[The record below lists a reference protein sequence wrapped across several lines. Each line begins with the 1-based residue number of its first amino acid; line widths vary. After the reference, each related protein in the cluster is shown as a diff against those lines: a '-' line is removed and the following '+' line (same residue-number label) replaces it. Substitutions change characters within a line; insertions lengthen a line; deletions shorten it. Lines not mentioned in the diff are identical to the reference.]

1 MKLHLPTR
9 LRAAVLACFAVVTS
23 FSTTLATGAMVGGA
37 FAVTVAAVAVSQAQ
51 GAAFDSITYGGD
63 FYISDYQY
71 SFILED
77 VGSNGGVVSA
87 YWGSAGTG
95 DYGANV
101 LTVTDNGDG
110 TYSVALDDG
119 RLNNTALDAT
129 TTFTSNRGTT
139 FDGLA
144 LKTGVLYTVT
154 ANGIV
159 SGNGGAK
166 ATILGVAA
174 GTSNESGTYNS
185 NMNGNQNPPSNKV
198 NDAYAVSGSNALVWT
213 GDMAAWKNTLG
224 VVTAPSSDKVL
235 YFDAT
240 ESVAKTAN
248 VGGDINVDAIK
259 VYDNYTINAAAAAN
273 IAAANGVTVVGDK
286 TMTLSADA
294 GNTSTNTVSADFSGG
309 LAVSSGTW
317 ALSGAVNARSLA
329 VNGGALTLSGAVN
342 LSGMNFAA
350 ADGDTVG
357 VSAGAAL
364 TFADSAAINL
374 GNLAADTAYKI
385 FDLASGASLN
395 GWDALTAE
403 NFIVNGA
410 ALNSTVYEVTLT
422 DGIFKYSM
430 LVSDLTWN
438 GGASGVWDF
447 TTACWTTGDS
457 GSVFG
462 NDVNVIF
469 NNTASVEVQGAINA
483 GKMTVTSGNTLTLSA
498 SEGNSISVTD
508 LDIQGSLQNSAA
520 IAVSGNVTMADT
532 ASWTLSSGAAQVL
545 TEAQFANVK
554 NMEVQNGA
562 SVTLSSITTGQ
573 NETVDATQLSGAGNV
588 ILKLRGDNGVNFNL
602 SNFAGNIRVEKADG
616 HDSARLQV
624 NGSTFHADSTITLQ
638 TNGDLVFNGSGT
650 VLSNDVVA
658 EGTTKFFV
666 NSGKSATINSALS
679 GAGTITKTAT
689 GTLTLNGTVT
699 VSEFISEEGTTN
711 ISGGSVTAFKTTGGT
726 TNVLTGSF
734 GDIRTSGGT
743 TNVQGGTVANWLDV
757 RGGTVNL
764 SGGTSAHLG
773 VGQGGTL
780 NVTGAHT
787 TGQLRMSEQGVGN
800 VNIRNG
806 ADLVITGSENGVNT
820 SRSILISH
828 WGHSSTLLQ
837 EGGIMTAENA
847 VVFTSW
853 TGTGTY
859 NVTGGTATV
868 KGISFLAQSS
878 AVRGNFLLGTADD
891 GTGRVNIGSEGISKV
906 SGSGVSVQLG
916 NGTLG
921 ATADWTMG
929 FDSNATGTD
938 VQLIGAAGGTVFDT
952 MGHTI
957 TINNTLSGGGKL
969 VKEGEGTLDLIGT
982 VTSTGSVI
990 AKGGMLN
997 IKSAG
1002 PNSFST
1008 MEVAEGGA
1016 LTIETDAVANVENLK
1031 LAAPLTNKG
1040 TLTIS
1045 GSLTVDLSGF
1055 TPETGSGAISYVD
1068 SAGNTSDNG
1077 YRTGNFTYKLIDN
1090 TGTLNDDAITSV
1102 VGSDGTYAD
1111 GILTTTT
1118 PDYSNYWVNTTVD
1131 AETLPEGSKYYINGG
1146 TLNVGTDGDRI
1157 LRTAVGTD
1165 GTMKLTSNAALRN
1178 NQSTLFEGKLTV
1190 ESGATLTIGQVGAN
1204 NQSEFNID
1212 VTSLSSLNLNGGT
1225 LELAYA
1231 APTISVLNVTA
1242 ASTYSVDDIKSGSS
1256 ATQIEK
1262 LNLSESLTV
1271 QTNWKSNINVDLL
1284 TGSGDLTVRQTNGG
1298 ETTVS
1303 PFSIAAIDNY
1313 TGKITVGAASEHS
1326 KVALS
1331 LNISNGQTF
1340 SAEKLEV
1347 AGTNASAVLLGSGT
1361 YNVGS
1366 TLALGDRVSLGSAWA
1381 GTVSAAGVTAD
1392 GTLDASGLCSTASSA
1407 LVINGLTVNASAALT
1422 LGGSGNTELAGNV
1435 VLKESILAG
1444 SSNISFAA
1452 GASLDLTG
1460 LTAATDGEWKVLTLF
1475 TGADVDLNTLTSA
1488 MLTSATQA
1496 LGSDWTFGSDGTVK
1510 YKEVAAP
1517 SDPVRYYYET
1527 PTNTFW
1533 VSSRWSLTDDDTSNL
1548 ISLPSDR
1555 SNVVAVF
1562 SNSGTDSSPI
1572 LLKLNAQQQVYSLEV
1587 VNGYYEFLTESGYS
1601 GTITCT
1607 GNLVLG
1613 ANGHLKQNLFMN
1625 AANLSMAANSSLEV
1639 GKTLTLA
1646 ENGNISVEGAGAT
1659 IKLGNGQNLTASALN
1674 LSQNA
1679 TLALSGT
1686 GASGSSNTVT
1696 VGTLNLG
1703 ESSGLS
1709 LSAGTSDVTLTASAL
1724 ELGTGAAISIGAGQA
1739 LDLTAVET
1747 MDDEDTGKF
1756 SSLLNATSGAG
1767 TLKVSM
1773 PGEFRMKTDTAVNV
1787 NLEADQLK
1795 INSYGTGGKTLT
1807 IGASGSVNLTGRL
1820 ILQSTA
1826 KALVDGGSVTVSK
1839 IELGHSQAD
1848 NPGHLEMTSGSITT
1862 EGFVHYNTNNTFTM
1876 SGGTLD
1882 ITTTTGIGNG
1892 IVTTISGGTL
1902 KASGADGWGVTGATI
1917 GGAAVSADSAG
1928 KVTLTNATIS
1938 GNITGNN
1945 KLVLAGT
1952 ATTTAAATVSGAAV
1966 GGITLTTDNANALTL
1981 SGATLTA
1988 AVNNDAGK
1996 LVLTGTTNVVTAGF
2010 TAGESVSWSAS
2021 GNGYKTTD
2029 HVYQVA
2035 TTLSNLDATGATWQ
2049 MDGASTGF
2057 TYADGALTVAG
2068 TQDTTTYWVNSGT
2081 IAYADTDAT
2090 FATAA
2095 TIKLNGNSA
2104 DGVDTLQLNTS
2115 PAAGLSIVAT
2125 TGSSTVVNL
2134 NGSGVELN
2142 ASQLGEGVS
2151 SATVTLT
2158 GSGKY
2163 TQAASDNALNLKL
2176 GGVTDAA
2183 NWTGT
2188 VSISGNINNINLN
2201 SYGNANSSVELSGV
2215 SGYWQGSPVFNTNV
2229 ILTNPSN
2236 GTPAVKVTNANAGA
2250 EITFAGSV
2258 SGTGDIYRN
2267 TGAGGTQTYIFAGDV
2282 SDWFGTFK
2290 NNWTTIATI
2299 VKFTGSSEVNAN
2311 FDRGIGNGNKLYNLQ
2326 LIVDDSNMDTPTT
2339 VVMNG
2344 SITATSLTVTEGTT
2358 AKINGTLALDGALTT
2373 NGTTQLPGDAA
2384 TGTTLGQVAGT
2395 GVLEVLTGDLTL
2407 TTKSDFGTL
2416 KMAADSA
2423 LKLDLTTLGVTDLKN
2438 WADAPMLTLD
2448 TLDTLTTGGALSLDV
2463 LAGDTLLMSLSDGD
2477 TALLADITD
2486 CKADLSSLLLNNA
2499 DSVVLMKDGFEYKYE
2514 LTKTESGSAQV
2525 LITASR
2531 TAKGWVATDTD
2542 SSTLDDTTWTDAD
2555 TADSSKWAG
2564 ADSVGKF
2571 YGYGEGTV
2579 TIEADGVTTTDS
2591 VVVSATSG
2599 TTDYTFEGG
2608 ALDAASLAVNA
2619 GTLTINNDGVSTT
2632 GDAILANS
2640 GKLTVNADKELTV
2653 GGDMGVLDSSTLD
2666 NRGSVTVDGTLSVAA
2681 NATVTNAGT
2690 LNVGTLD
2697 ASGATIDSTG
2707 TLISG
2712 GGAIGT
2718 LTGEGVLENNGEL
2731 TIESDTTLGSLVNS
2745 STLTVKGDLT
2755 VNSDITSGGTLV
2767 VDGDATL
2774 QNADATSLTV
2784 SGSATAGQLTVTD
2797 TTIGGNLTADSLAV
2811 GTSAAVDGDAALG
2824 TLTNDGELTV
2834 GGKLTVSGDVTTGG
2848 TASVGSAELAS
2859 ASFDKL
2865 TSTGEVMAANLTV
2878 TDTTIGG
2885 GLTADS
2891 LAVGTS
2897 AAVTGDAALGAL
2909 TNDGELTVGGKL
2921 TVSGDVTTGGTA
2933 SVGSAELASASFD
2946 KLTATGEVTATELTV
2961 TDATLGSLNASGLTV
2976 NGGLATVGAD
2986 TTLASL
2992 NNTGSLEVAGDLN
3005 VTSSVTAGGTVKAD
3019 NVTIAGAGSFTALT
3033 TGKLTADS
3041 LAVGNATITT
3051 LDTDKLTVNDGT
3063 VSVTN
3068 DVSLS
3073 QLNGSGALTTSGD
3086 LALTD
3091 SVSSSVDVTA
3101 GEISLSAGSNKL
3113 GSVTTDAISMTEGT
3127 TLSETE
3133 ALMTVDGIESL
3144 SGDSIAVNVSQSAF
3158 DALSVKEGGQ
3168 YNAADYLLIDGVSSV
3183 DMFSYTNEAHL
3194 QEILYTGMNAELTVT
3209 DGVLSLSISEITDE
3223 NGEVVGM
3230 VWDTADGN
3238 VVANNGYRID
3248 TGAGFYKALDY
3259 VQQVIV
3265 TDDVTF
3271 DLSADAVGDSVAG
3284 NASEPVVGLM
3294 VRNLRGGG
3302 NLTIK
3307 GNSAAQD
3314 VATLLHT
3321 DGKPTSAAEA
3331 VALTADAV
3339 TVNLGLSRGAVGY
3352 LEGDLG
3358 SVSPTLSSLRL
3369 RNRAAANVNSNTDV
3383 LGDTDLSDFTRL
3395 RVTEGNM
3402 LTTGMLSGTDEAEI
3416 SGVIRVNKGGVY
3428 TGSYDEA
3435 SVIASSGSKLRLRTG
3450 GRRSLGLTA
3459 ETGADV
3465 TLDSAGQDSSMD
3477 FLRVGEAPVA
3487 RLIDRGTASLNLL
3500 NTAVTADGVQHST
3513 ITVNADEGNYINKAA
3528 VTLSLG
3534 AAETARS
3541 LNTPGAPVVLDGVVD
3556 VTNSSIVVN
3565 MLGNSVQNG
3574 VLEVNTVADKDLTL
3588 ARFVTA
3594 GAVTGNTVTLTGTPE
3609 MMALINKYYTNVRLD
3624 KKGTIKV
3631 DRVTDYYASRLEVS
3645 ANAQVGVDMADA
3657 VLVKLNPQADRAAY
3671 GDLAG
3676 VLDSLDAA
3684 VSSGNHA
3691 SANELGAAVS
3701 GASVAALGAAV
3712 AGDVERQLMGI
3723 RNRTTSMGVDQTQVN
3738 EHMPYFNAWIN
3749 AEGDFRRLNEDGTA
3763 AGYELSSW
3771 GGTVGFDVD
3780 LTPRLTMGLAATAM
3794 YGNFTAKSADLAE
3807 GDLDTYYVTGFAR
3820 YAANRWSHTFVATAG
3835 MADTSLSRT
3844 VSHASGCYSTEG
3856 DTEAISFG
3864 FLYELGYV
3872 LAMNESASACLQPVF
3887 NVMLSHS
3894 TLDGYTEADSDA
3906 ALKTGGVDMTTVTFG
3921 LGARAQAIVGTNLY
3935 NRSSMLEA
3943 RALLKVRAGDREAE
3957 VENEL
3962 GLVPGAAGS
3971 VMAAEMGTIGAE
3983 VGVGLTVPLG
3993 ADGGSVFADASLE
4006 VGSGYTNINGTVG
4019 YRINF

>member
-23 FSTTLATGAMVGGA
+23 FSTTFATGAIVGGT
-37 FAVTVAAVAVSQAQ
+37 FAVAVAGSSVSAEEP
-51 GAAFDSITYGGD
+51 A
-63 FYISDYQY
+63 Y
-71 SFILED
+71 SGT
-77 VGSNGGVVSA
+77 VYTWKGSNGGSELA
-87 YWGSAGTG
+87 FSILEYDNGGTTATISGQSGNWGDVTNAIASTASGTRNTLRLAGDTPTAITYTFNPIAVAGFIVESGATG
-95 DYGANV
+95 YSIKPGSTGGGRNV
-101 LTVTDNGDG
+101 LIGNTDSTVAYSTINEDFTIDNSARSDAAISLLG
-110 TYSVALDDG
+110 TQNISIASGKTWTLKSGPNG
-119 RLNNTALDAT
+119 RIE
-129 TTFTSNRGTT
+129 
-139 FDGLA
+139 
-144 LKTGVLYTVT
+144 V
-154 ANGIV
+154 
-159 SGNGGAK
+159 
-166 ATILGVAA
+166 
-174 GTSNESGTYNS
+174 
-185 NMNGNQNPPSNKV
+185 NGNITQ
-198 NDAYAVSGSNALVWT
+198 SGGT
-213 GDMAAWKNTLG
+213 MYF
-224 VVTAPSSDKVL
+224 APSSDSNAGSVTGSGSYTVASGVL
-235 YFDAT
+235 NLGGRSITGGSFCAAGGT
-240 ESVAKTAN
+240 IQNGIFGAGGSLA
-248 VGGDINVDAIK
+248 VGSTPG
-259 VYDNYTINAAAAAN
+259 T
-273 IAAANGVTVVGDK
+273 VGDV
-286 TMTLSADA
+286 TFNGGTLD
-294 GNTSTNTVSADFSGG
+294 
-309 LAVSSGTW
+309 
-317 ALSGAVNARSLA
+317 LSGAALGSTALLKTTGTVTFGDTAKIEVGDVSALSVGTEYTVFDGTVTGWDTLTIDNFVQGGYAIARSSVEMTASGFKFTSLGRSYTDMSTSGTQNWNYTDA
-329 VNGGALTLSGAVN
+329 VWNTAQDSSDSPIPFVSGDSAVLSSNAALTLQNAGIYARSVTVSGEGTVVSLSGGHLRVLEGVEVQSGATLELN
-342 LSGMNFAA
+342 SNY
-350 ADGDTVG
+350 D
-357 VSAGAAL
+357 
-364 TFADSAAINL
+364 
-374 GNLAADTAYKI
+374 
-385 FDLASGASLN
+385 SGAS
-395 GWDALTAE
+395 
-403 NFIVNGA
+403 
-410 ALNSTVYEVTLT
+410 
-422 DGIFKYSM
+422 
-430 LVSDLTWN
+430 
-438 GGASGVWDF
+438 GGYIG
-447 TTACWTTGDS
+447 
-457 GSVFG
+457 
-462 NDVNVIF
+462 
-469 NNTASVEVQGAINA
+469 
-483 GKMTVTSGNTLTLSA
+483 
-498 SEGNSISVTD
+498 
-508 LDIQGSLQNSAA
+508 
-520 IAVSGNVTMADT
+520 
-532 ASWTLSSGAAQVL
+532 
-545 TEAQFANVK
+545 
-554 NMEVQNGA
+554 
-562 SVTLSSITTGQ
+562 
-573 NETVDATQLSGAGNV
+573 
-588 ILKLRGDNGVNFNL
+588 
-602 SNFAGNIRVEKADG
+602 
-616 HDSARLQV
+616 
-624 NGSTFHADSTITLQ
+624 
-638 TNGDLVFNGSGT
+638 
-650 VLSNDVVA
+650 
-658 EGTTKFFV
+658 
-666 NSGKSATINSALS
+666 
-679 GAGTITKTAT
+679 
-689 GTLTLNGTVT
+689 GTVT
-699 VSEFISEEGTTN
+699 VKNGGTLKLNANDVTGWGGSDRLSVLTVEEGGTLLLSFGNNHETAQGALNLDGSLLDDEAEQGVGSWYMHNGNSSIVTGNNKNALIASNLKLGRDNAPITVGSDSTLTVSGALQKNGGNGIIVKNGAGTLKFTDGALNGGIGYKLSGGNLLFTNGGAMGSIELAANNTNLRFSGEGKTYTTGPISTTSGNFYARNIQVDSGVTVTVSGDSEGRSLVNSWGMGSLTVDGVLNFEGKIFLSTGGNNSTTN
-711 ISGGSVTAFKTTGGT
+711 NLITGSGVINGTSMETRNAGIYNFSVNTINLSDFCSISQPV
-726 TNVLTGSF
+726 NVL
-734 GDIRTSGGT
+734 
-743 TNVQGGTVANWLDV
+743 
-757 RGGTVNL
+757 GGTVNL
-764 SGGTSAHLG
+764 NGNSGFFNRTTIGGGTINLVEAFRS
-773 VGQGGTL
+773 
-780 NVTGAHT
+780 N
-787 TGQLRMSEQGVGN
+787 S
-800 VNIRNG
+800 NG
-806 ADLVITGSENGVNT
+806 AIYVN
-820 SRSILISH
+820 
-828 WGHSSTLLQ
+828 
-837 EGGIMTAENA
+837 
-847 VVFTSW
+847 
-853 TGTGTY
+853 
-859 NVTGGTATV
+859 
-868 KGISFLAQSS
+868 
-878 AVRGNFLLGTADD
+878 
-891 GTGRVNIGSEGISKV
+891 
-906 SGSGVSVQLG
+906 SG
-916 NGTLG
+916 
-921 ATADWTMG
+921 A
-929 FDSNATGTD
+929 
-938 VQLIGAAGGTVFDT
+938 
-952 MGHTI
+952 
-957 TINNTLSGGGKL
+957 
-969 VKEGEGTLDLIGT
+969 
-982 VTSTGSVI
+982 
-990 AKGGMLN
+990 LN
-997 IKSAG
+997 IKSTATSPSDNAEQNFDNTIQVLHVAKG
-1002 PNSFST
+1002 AAVTVDTGAIATIASST
-1008 MEVAEGGA
+1008 
-1016 LTIETDAVANVENLK
+1016 I
-1031 LAAPLTNKG
+1031 AAPIVNKGNLTLSG
-1040 TLTIS
+1040 TLTVS
-1045 GSLTVDLSGF
+1045 DLSGF
-1055 TPETGSGAISYVD
+1055 TPTVSGSLTYVD
-1068 SAGNTSDNG
+1068 ADGNAAENG
-1077 YRTGNFTYKLIDN
+1077 YLSGERNYTLIEN

-1102 VGSDGTYAD
+1102 SGVTGTYAD
-1111 GILTTTT
+1111 GILTVAGVDEST
-1118 PDYSNYWVNTTVD
+1118 YYVNTTVD

-1157 LRTAVGTD
+1157 LRTTAGTA

-1178 NQSTLFEGKLTV
+1178 NQGTVFGGILSV
-1190 ESGATLTIGQVGAN
+1190 ESGAKLTIGQLGVN

-1225 LELAYA
+1225 LEFAYA
-1231 APTISVLNVTA
+1231 APTIPVLNVTA

-1284 TGSGDLTVRQTNGG
+1284 TGSGDLTVRQINGN
-1298 ETTVS
+1298 ESTVS

-1331 LNISNGQTF
+1331 LNISNGQNF

-1381 GTVSAAGVTAD
+1381 GTVAAAGVTAD

-1407 LVINGLTVNASAALT
+1407 LVINGLTVNDGAALT

-1444 SSNISFAA
+1444 SSNISFAT

-1510 YKEVAAP
+1510 YKVAAAP
-1517 SDPVRYYYET
+1517 SDPVCYYYET
-1527 PTNTFW
+1527 PTNTYW

-1548 ISLPSDR
+1548 ISLPTDR

-1562 SNSGTDSSPI
+1562 SNSGTESSPI

-1587 VNGYYEFLTESGYS
+1587 VNGYYEFLTEGDSG

-1646 ENGNISVEGAGAT
+1646 ENGNISVDGAGAA

-1703 ESSGLS
+1703 GGSGLS

-1724 ELGTGAAISIGAGQA
+1724 ELGTGATISIGAGQV

-1756 SSLLNATSGAG
+1756 SNLLNATSGAG

-1807 IGASGSVNLTGRL
+1807 IGANGSVDLSGRL

-1826 KALVDGGSVTVSK
+1826 KAVVSGGSVTASK
-1839 IELGHSQAD
+1839 IELGHSQAG

-1862 EGFVHYNTNNTFTM
+1862 EGFVHYNANNTFTM

-1882 ITTTTGIGNG
+1882 ITTTTGISNG

-1917 GGAAVSADSAG
+1917 SGATVSADSAG

-1966 GGITLTTDNANALTL
+1966 GGITLTTGDANALTL

-2021 GNGYKTTD
+2021 GNGYKTTNQI
-2029 HVYQVA
+2029 YQVA

-2049 MDGASTGF
+2049 MDGTGTGF

-2081 IAYADTDAT
+2081 VAYADTDTT
-2090 FATAA
+2090 FASAT

-2104 DGVDTLQLNTS
+2104 DGVDTLKLNTS
-2115 PAAGLSIVAT
+2115 LSAGLSIVAT
-2125 TGSSTVVNL
+2125 ADSSTVINL
-2134 NGSGVELN
+2134 NGSGVELD
-2142 ASQLGEGVS
+2142 AAQLGEGVS
-2151 SATVTLT
+2151 ASTVTLT

-2163 TQAASDNALNLKL
+2163 TQAASGNALNLKV
-2176 GGVTDAA
+2176 GGVTDST

-2188 VSISGNINNINLN
+2188 VSVSGRINGLDADALGNTN
-2201 SYGNANSSVELSGV
+2201 SWVELKGV
-2215 SGYWQGSPVFNTNV
+2215 SGYPIKSDIINTN
-2229 ILTNPSN
+2229 ILLTNN
-2236 GTPAVKVTNANAGA
+2236 GSSPALNILNGWENSTV
-2250 EITFAGSV
+2250 TFAGQV
-2258 SGTGDIYRN
+2258 SGSGDIMRGSYQGGAQTYAFTGDISGW
-2267 TGAGGTQTYIFAGDV
+2267 TGSFKSGTSSATTVMFAGG
-2282 SDWFGTFK
+2282 
-2290 NNWTTIATI
+2290 
-2299 VKFTGSSEVNAN
+2299 SEVNA
-2311 FDRGIGNGNKLYNLQ
+2311 GINQSSNTSHIIHVVLDDAAMTTPGTLQ
-2326 LIVDDSNMDTPTT
+2326 
-2339 VVMNG
+2339 MNG
-2344 SITATSLTVTEGTT
+2344 DIAATSLTVTEGTT
-2358 AKINGTLALDGALTT
+2358 AKLNGSLALTGALTT

-2407 TTKSDFGTL
+2407 TAKSDFGTL
-2416 KMAADSA
+2416 KMAADST

-2463 LAGDTLLMSLSDGD
+2463 LAGDTLLKTLSDGD

-2514 LTKTESGSAQV
+2514 LTKTGSGSAQV

-2531 TAKGWVATDTD
+2531 TAEGWVATDTD

-2555 TADSSKWAG
+2555 TAGSSKWAG

-2571 YGYGEGTV
+2571 YGYGDGTV
-2579 TIEADGVTTTDS
+2579 TIESDGVTTTDS

-2653 GGDMGVLDSSTLD
+2653 GGDMGVLDSATLD
-2666 NRGSVTVDGTLSVAA
+2666 NSGSVTVDGTLSVAA

-2718 LTGEGVLENNGEL
+2718 LTGEGALENSGEL
-2731 TIESDTTLGSLVNS
+2731 TIESDTTLGSLANS

-2755 VNSDITSGGTLV
+2755 VNSDITSGSTLV
-2767 VDGDATL
+2767 VEGDATL

-2811 GTSAAVDGDAALG
+2811 GTSAAVTGDAALG
-2824 TLTNDGELTV
+2824 ALTNDGELTV

-2865 TSTGEVMAANLTV
+2865 TSTGEVTAANLTV

-2885 GLTADS
+2885 NLTADS

-2897 AAVTGDAALGAL
+2897 AAVAGDVALGAL

-3168 YNAADYLLIDGVSSV
+3168 YNAADYLLIDGVTSV

-3248 TGAGFYKALDY
+3248 TGADFYKALDY
-3259 VQQVIV
+3259 VQQVLV
-3265 TDDVTF
+3265 SDTRTF
-3271 DLSADAVGDSVAG
+3271 DLSAPEVGDSVAG

-3307 GNSAAQD
+3307 GNSSAQD
-3314 VATLLHT
+3314 VATLLNT

-3331 VALTADAV
+3331 VALTASAV
-3339 TVNLGLSRGAVGY
+3339 TVNLGMPKGAAGF
-3352 LEGDLG
+3352 LEGDLAG
-3358 SVSPTLSSLRL
+3358 TAPTLASLAL
-3369 RNRAAANVNSNTDV
+3369 RNRAVVKVNHDAEV
-3383 LGDTDLSDFTRL
+3383 LGDTDLADYTRL
-3395 RVTEGNM
+3395 DVQEGNT

-3416 SGVIRVNKGGVY
+3416 SGSIVVRKGGVF

-3435 SVIASSGSKLRLRTG
+3435 FITAESGSKLYLRTG
-3450 GRRSLGLTA
+3450 GRRSLSLVSNG
-3459 ETGADV
+3459 GNV
-3465 TLDSAGQDSSMD
+3465 TLDSVGQDGSMD
-3477 FLRVGEAPVA
+3477 TLRVGENPMG
-3487 RLIDRGTASLNLL
+3487 RTAAAGASTLNLL
-3500 NTAVTADGVQHST
+3500 NTKVTDEGITHST
-3513 ITVNADEGNYINKAA
+3513 ITLTNDEGNYINKAA
-3528 VTLSLG
+3528 VTMSLG
-3534 AAETARS
+3534 AAETARALS
-3541 LNTPGAPVVLDGVVD
+3541 TPGAPVVFDGVVD
-3556 VTNSSIVVN
+3556 VTNSSITVN
-3565 MLGNSVQNG
+3565 MMGNTVKNG
-3574 VLEVNTVADKDLTL
+3574 VLEVNTASDKDLTL

-3594 GAVTGNTVTLTGTPE
+3594 GNMAGNTVTLTGTPE
-3609 MMALINKYYTNVRLD
+3609 MMTLINKYYTNVRLD
-3624 KKGTIKV
+3624 KNGAIKV
-3631 DRVTDYYASRLEVS
+3631 DRVTDYYNKALAPVS
-3645 ANAQVGVDMADA
+3645 ENGSIGLAMVDSA
-3657 VLVKLNPQADRAAY
+3657 LVKLNPQANRTDYADTAA
-3671 GDLAG
+3671 
-3676 VLDSLDAA
+3676 VMDSLDAMVA
-3684 VSSGNHA
+3684 SGNNHA
-3691 SANELGAAVS
+3691 ADELGAAVS

-3712 AGDVERQLMGI
+3712 AGDLERQLKAI
-3723 RNRTTSMGVDQTQVN
+3723 RNRTTTMGVDQTTVN
-3738 EHMPYFNAWIN
+3738 ENMPYFNAWIN
-3749 AEGDFRRLNEDGTA
+3749 AEGDFRRLNQDGTA
-3763 AGYELSSW
+3763 AGYSLSSW

-3780 LTPRLTMGLAATAM
+3780 MTPRFTMGLAATAM
-3794 YGNFTAKSADLAE
+3794 YGNFSSNAADTAE
-3807 GDLDTYYVTGFAR
+3807 GDVDSYYLSAFAR
-3820 YAANRWSHTFVATAG
+3820 YASHRWVHTFVMTGG
-3835 MADTSLSRT
+3835 MADTSLNRT
-3844 VSHASGCYSTEG
+3844 VTHANGSYQTEG
-3856 DTEAISFG
+3856 NAEAINFG
-3864 FLYELGYV
+3864 MLYEVGYV
-3872 LAMNESASACLQPVF
+3872 MALNETGTACIQPVV
-3887 NVMLSHS
+3887 NIAYTHS
-3894 TLDGYTEADSDA
+3894 SLDGYTEKGSDA
-3906 ALKTGGVDMTTVTFG
+3906 GLTMGDVDMNAVIVG
-3921 LGARAQAIVGTNLY
+3921 AGARVQAVVGENLY
-3935 NRSSMLEA
+3935 NRSSIVEA
-3943 RALLKVRAGDREAE
+3943 RALIKVRGGDYDAKADNRMTA
-3957 VENEL
+3957 
-3962 GLVPGAAGS
+3962 VPGAYGS
-3971 VMAAEMGTIGAE
+3971 VVAAEMGVIGAE
-3983 VGVGLTVPLG
+3983 LGVGITVPVGSEGG
-3993 ADGGSVFADASLE
+3993 AVFADASVELS
-4006 VGSGYTNINGTVG
+4006 SGASSINGTVG

>member
-23 FSTTLATGAMVGGA
+23 FSTTLATGAMAGGA

-87 YWGSAGTG
+87 YWGSTGTG

-110 TYSVALDDG
+110 TYSVSLADG
-119 RLNNTALDAT
+119 KLNNTNIDAT
-129 TTFTSNRGTT
+129 STFTSNRGTT

-159 SGNGGAK
+159 GGDGGAK

-174 GTSNESGTYNS
+174 GTSNESGSYNS
-185 NMNGNQNPPSNKV
+185 NMNGNQNPPNNKV
-198 NDAYAVSGSNALVWT
+198 NDAYAVSGSNALIWT
-213 GDMAAWKNTLG
+213 GDMAAWKNALG

-248 VGGDINVDAIK
+248 VGGDISVDAIK

-294 GNTSTNTVSADFSGG
+294 GNTSTNTVSADFTGA
-309 LAVSSGTW
+309 LAVSSGNW
-317 ALSGAVNARSLA
+317 AMSGAMKARSLA
-329 VNGGALTLSGAVN
+329 VNGGALTLSGVVN
-342 LSGMNFAA
+342 LSDMNFAA
-350 ADGDTVG
+350 TDGDTIG

-364 TFADSAAINL
+364 TFADSSTINL
-374 GNLAADTAYKI
+374 GNLEANTAYKI
-385 FDLASGASLN
+385 FDLAGGAALN
-395 GWDALTAE
+395 GWNALTAE

-447 TTACWTTGDS
+447 STSCWSAGGI
-457 GSVFG
+457 GSSFG

-469 NNTASVEVQGAINA
+469 NNTASVELQGVINA
-483 GKMTVTSGNTLTLSA
+483 GKMTITSGNTLTLSA

-508 LDIQGSLQNSAA
+508 LDIQGSLQNSVA
-520 IAVSGNVTMADT
+520 IAVSGNVTMADA
-532 ASWTLSSGAAQVL
+532 ASWTLTNGAAQVL
-545 TEAQFANVK
+545 TEAQFAAVK

-573 NETVDATQLSGAGNV
+573 NGTVDATQLSGAGNV

-602 SNFAGNIRVEKADG
+602 ANFAGDIRVEKADG
-616 HDSARLQV
+616 HDSARLQLNNSV
-624 NGSTFHADSTITLQ
+624 FHADSTIILQ
-638 TNGDLVFNGSGT
+638 TNGDLVFNGTGT
-650 VLSNDVVA
+650 EINNDIVA

-666 NSGKSATINSALS
+666 NSGKTGVINSTLS
-679 GAGTITKTAT
+679 GPGTITKEAG
-689 GTLTLNGTVT
+689 GTLTLNGDIT
-699 VSEFISEEGTTN
+699 VSKFTSNGGTTN
-711 ISGGSVTAFKTTGGT
+711 VNAKNVTRLEVSNGT

-828 WGHSSTLLQ
+828 WGHASTLLQ
-837 EGGIMTAENA
+837 EGGTMTAEDA

-859 NVTGGTATV
+859 KVTGGTATV
-868 KGISFLAQSS
+868 KGISFFAQSNQI
-878 AVRGNFLLGTADD
+878 RGSFLLGGADT
-891 GTGRVNIGSEGISKV
+891 GYGRVNIGSEGISKV
-906 SGSGVSVQLG
+906 SGDAVDVKLG

-929 FDSNATGTD
+929 FDSGATSAN
-938 VQLIGAAGGTVFDT
+938 VQLIGTVGGTVFDT
-952 MGHTI
+952 MGHTV
-957 TINNTLSGGGKL
+957 TVNTTLGGDGKL

-1002 PNSFST
+1002 PNSFAA
-1008 MEVAEGGA
+1008 MEIGAGGA
-1016 LTIETDAVANVENLK
+1016 LTIETDAVATVENLK
-1031 LAAPLTNKG
+1031 LSAPLTNKG

-1045 GSLTVDLSGF
+1045 GTLTVDLTGF
-1055 TPETGSGAISYVD
+1055 TPEAGSGAISYVD

-1131 AETLPEGSKYYINGG
+1131 AEPLPEGSKYYINGG

-1157 LRTAVGTD
+1157 LRTTAGTA

-1231 APTISVLNVTA
+1231 APTIPVLNVTA
-1242 ASTYSVDDIKSGSS
+1242 ASTYSVDDIKAGSS

-1284 TGSGDLTVRQTNGG
+1284 TGSGDLTVRQTNGS

-1381 GTVSAAGVTAD
+1381 GTVAAAGVTAD

-1407 LVINGLTVNASAALT
+1407 LVINGLTVNAGAALT

-1444 SSNISFAA
+1444 SSNISFAT

-1510 YKEVAAP
+1510 YKVVAAP
-1517 SDPVRYYYET
+1517 SEPVRYYYET
-1527 PTNTFW
+1527 PTDTYW

-1548 ISLPSDR
+1548 ISLPTDR

-1562 SNSGTDSSPI
+1562 SNSGTESSSI

-1587 VNGYYEFLTESGYS
+1587 VNGYYEFLTESGSS

-1607 GNLVLG
+1607 GDLVLG

-1646 ENGNISVEGAGAT
+1646 ENGNISVEGAGAA

-1703 ESSGLS
+1703 GGSGLS

-1724 ELGTGAAISIGAGQA
+1724 ELGTGATISIGAGQV

-1795 INSYGTGGKTLT
+1795 INSHGTGGKTLT
-1807 IGASGSVNLTGRL
+1807 IGANGSVDLSGRL

-1826 KALVDGGSVTVSK
+1826 KAVVSGGSVTASK
-1839 IELGHSQAD
+1839 IELGHSEAG

-1882 ITTTTGIGNG
+1882 ITTTTGISNG
-1892 IVTTISGGTL
+1892 IGATISGGTL

-1917 GGAAVSADSAG
+1917 GGATVSADSAG
-1928 KVTLTNATIS
+1928 KVTLTNATIT

-1952 ATTTAAATVSGAAV
+1952 ATTTAAATVSGATV
-1966 GGITLTTDNANALTL
+1966 GGITLTSDDASALTL

-1988 AVNNDAGK
+1988 AVNNNAGK

-2021 GNGYKTTD
+2021 GNGYKTTNQI
-2029 HVYQVA
+2029 YQVA

-2081 IAYADTDAT
+2081 VAYADTDTT
-2090 FATAA
+2090 FASAT

-2104 DGVDTLQLNTS
+2104 DGVDTLKLNTS

-2151 SATVTLT
+2151 ASTVTLT

-2163 TQAASDNALNLKL
+2163 TQAASGNALNLKV
-2176 GGVTDAA
+2176 GGVTDST

-2188 VSISGNINNINLN
+2188 VSVSGRINGLDADAL
-2201 SYGNANSSVELSGV
+2201 GNANSWVELKGV
-2215 SGYWQGSPVFNTNV
+2215 SGYPIQSDTINTN
-2229 ILTNPSN
+2229 ILLTNSGSSPALNILN
-2236 GTPAVKVTNANAGA
+2236 GWGDSTV
-2250 EITFAGSV
+2250 TFAGQV
-2258 SGTGDIYRN
+2258 SGSGDIMRGSYQGGAQTYAFTGDISGW
-2267 TGAGGTQTYIFAGDV
+2267 TGSFKSGTSSATTVMFAGGSV
-2282 SDWFGTFK
+2282 
-2290 NNWTTIATI
+2290 
-2299 VKFTGSSEVNAN
+2299 VNAGVN
-2311 FDRGIGNGNKLYNLQ
+2311 QSGNTEHIIHVVLDDAAMTTPGTLQ
-2326 LIVDDSNMDTPTT
+2326 
-2339 VVMNG
+2339 MNG
-2344 SITATSLTVTEGTT
+2344 DIAATSLTVTEGTT
-2358 AKINGTLALDGALTT
+2358 AKLNGSLALTGALTT

-2407 TTKSDFGTL
+2407 TAKSDFGTL
-2416 KMAADSA
+2416 KMAADST

-2463 LAGDTLLMSLSDGD
+2463 LAGDTLLKTLSAGD

-2486 CKADLSSLLLNNA
+2486 CKADLSSLFINNET
-2499 DSVVLMKDGFEYKYE
+2499 VVTLINDGFEYKYE
-2514 LTKTESGSAQV
+2514 LVKTGSGSAQV

-2531 TAKGWVATDTD
+2531 TAEGWVATDTD
-2542 SSTLDDTTWTDAD
+2542 SSTMDDTTWTDAD
-2555 TADSSKWAG
+2555 SANSSKWAG

-2571 YGYGEGTV
+2571 FGYGEGTV
-2579 TIEADGVTTTDS
+2579 TIESDGVTTTES
-2591 VVVSATSG
+2591 VVVSAVTG

-2608 ALDAASLAVNA
+2608 ALDAASLTVNA

-2632 GDAILANS
+2632 GDAILSNS
-2640 GKLTVNADKELTV
+2640 GKLTVNADKVLTV
-2653 GGDMGVLDSSTLD
+2653 GGDMGVLDSATLD
-2666 NRGSVTVDGTLSVAA
+2666 NSGSVTVDGTLSVAA

-2690 LNVGTLD
+2690 LDVGTLD

-2718 LTGEGVLENNGEL
+2718 LTGEGVLENSGEL
-2731 TIESDTTLGSLVNS
+2731 TIESDTTLGSLANS

-2755 VNSDITSGGTLV
+2755 VNSDITSGSTLV
-2767 VDGDATL
+2767 VEGDATL

-2811 GTSAAVDGDAALG
+2811 GTSAAVAGDAALG

-2865 TSTGEVMAANLTV
+2865 S
-2878 TDTTIGG
+2878 
-2885 GLTADS
+2885 S
-2891 LAVGTS
+2891 
-2897 AAVTGDAALGAL
+2897 
-2909 TNDGELTVGGKL
+2909 
-2921 TVSGDVTTGGTA
+2921 
-2933 SVGSAELASASFD
+2933 
-2946 KLTATGEVTATELTV
+2946 TGEVTATELTV

-3101 GEISLSAGSNKL
+3101 GEIRLSAGSNKL

-3168 YNAADYLLIDGVSSV
+3168 YSAADYLLIDGVSSA

-3259 VQQVIV
+3259 VQQVLV
-3265 TDDVTF
+3265 SDTRTF
-3271 DLSADAVGDSVAG
+3271 DLSAPEVGDSVAG

-3314 VATLLHT
+3314 VATLLNT

-3331 VALTADAV
+3331 VALTASAV
-3339 TVNLGLSRGAVGY
+3339 TVNLGMPKGAAGF
-3352 LEGDLG
+3352 LEGDLAG
-3358 SVSPTLSSLRL
+3358 TAPTLASLAL
-3369 RNRAAANVNSNTDV
+3369 RNRAVVKVNHDAEV
-3383 LGDTDLSDFTRL
+3383 LGDTDLADYTRL
-3395 RVTEGNM
+3395 DVQEGNT

-3416 SGVIRVNKGGVY
+3416 SGSIVVRKGGVF

-3435 SVIASSGSKLRLRTG
+3435 FITAESGSKLYLRTG
-3450 GRRSLGLTA
+3450 GRRSLSLVSNG
-3459 ETGADV
+3459 GNV
-3465 TLDSAGQDSSMD
+3465 TLDSVGQDGSMD
-3477 FLRVGEAPVA
+3477 TLRVGENPMG
-3487 RLIDRGTASLNLL
+3487 RTAAAGASTLNLL
-3500 NTAVTADGVQHST
+3500 NTKVTDEGITHST
-3513 ITVNADEGNYINKAA
+3513 ITLTNDEGNYINKAA
-3528 VTLSLG
+3528 VTMSLG
-3534 AAETARS
+3534 AAETARALS
-3541 LNTPGAPVVLDGVVD
+3541 TPGAPVVFDGVVD
-3556 VTNSSIVVN
+3556 VTNSSITVN
-3565 MLGNSVQNG
+3565 MMGNSVKNG
-3574 VLEVNTVADKDLTL
+3574 VLEVNTASDKDLTL

-3594 GAVTGNTVTLTGTPE
+3594 GNMAGNTVTLTGTPE
-3609 MMALINKYYTNVRLD
+3609 MMTLINKYYTNVRLD
-3624 KKGTIKV
+3624 KNGAIKV
-3631 DRVTDYYASRLEVS
+3631 DRVTDYYNKALAPVS
-3645 ANAQVGVDMADA
+3645 ENGSIGLAMVDSA
-3657 VLVKLNPQADRAAY
+3657 LVKLNPQANRTDYADTAA
-3671 GDLAG
+3671 
-3676 VLDSLDAA
+3676 VMDSLDAMVA
-3684 VSSGNHA
+3684 SGNNHA
-3691 SANELGAAVS
+3691 ADELGAAVS

-3712 AGDVERQLMGI
+3712 AGDLERQLKAI
-3723 RNRTTSMGVDQTQVN
+3723 RNRTTTMGVDQTTVN
-3738 EHMPYFNAWIN
+3738 ENMPYFNAWIN
-3749 AEGDFRRLNEDGTA
+3749 AEGDFRRLNQDGTA
-3763 AGYELSSW
+3763 AGYSLSSW

-3780 LTPRLTMGLAATAM
+3780 MTPRFTMGLAATAM
-3794 YGNFTAKSADLAE
+3794 YGNFSSNAADTAE
-3807 GDLDTYYVTGFAR
+3807 GDVDSYYLSAFAR
-3820 YAANRWSHTFVATAG
+3820 YASHRWVHTFVMTGG
-3835 MADTSLSRT
+3835 MADTSLNRT
-3844 VSHASGCYSTEG
+3844 VTHANGSYQTEG
-3856 DTEAISFG
+3856 NAEAINFG
-3864 FLYELGYV
+3864 MLYEVGYV
-3872 LAMNESASACLQPVF
+3872 MALNETGTACIQPVV
-3887 NVMLSHS
+3887 NIAYTHS
-3894 TLDGYTEADSDA
+3894 SLDGYTEKGSDA
-3906 ALKTGGVDMTTVTFG
+3906 GLTMGDVDMNAVIVG
-3921 LGARAQAIVGTNLY
+3921 AGARVQAVVGENLY
-3935 NRSSMLEA
+3935 NRSSIVEA
-3943 RALLKVRAGDREAE
+3943 RALIKVRGGDYDAKADNRMTA
-3957 VENEL
+3957 
-3962 GLVPGAAGS
+3962 VPGAYGS
-3971 VMAAEMGTIGAE
+3971 VVAAEMGVIGAE
-3983 VGVGLTVPLG
+3983 LGVGITVPVGSEGG
-3993 ADGGSVFADASLE
+3993 AVFADASVELS
-4006 VGSGYTNINGTVG
+4006 SGATSINGTVG

>member
-23 FSTTLATGAMVGGA
+23 FTTTLATGAMAGGA

-51 GAAFDSITYGGD
+51 GAAFDSITHGGN

-95 DYGANV
+95 DYGANA

-119 RLNNTALDAT
+119 RLNNTAIDAT

-159 SGNGGAK
+159 GGDGGAK

-174 GTSNESGTYNS
+174 GTSNESGSYNS

-213 GDMAAWKNTLG
+213 GDMAAWKNALG

-248 VGGDINVDAIK
+248 VGGDISVAAIK

-273 IAAANGVTVVGDK
+273 IAAADGVTVVGDK

-294 GNTSTNTVSADFSGG
+294 GNTSTNTVSADFTGA
-309 LAVSSGTW
+309 LAVSSGNW
-317 ALSGAVNARSLA
+317 AMSGAVKARSLA
-329 VNGGALTLSGAVN
+329 VNGGALTLSGVVN
-342 LSGMNFAA
+342 LSDMNFAA
-350 ADGDTVG
+350 TDGDTVG

-364 TFADSAAINL
+364 TFADSSTINL
-374 GNLAADTAYKI
+374 GNLEANTAYKI
-385 FDLASGASLN
+385 FDLAGGAALN
-395 GWDALTAE
+395 GWNALTAE

-447 TTACWTTGDS
+447 STSCWSAGGI
-457 GSVFG
+457 GSSFG

-469 NNTASVEVQGAINA
+469 NNTASVELQGVINA
-483 GKMTVTSGNTLTLSA
+483 GKMTITSGNTLTLSA

-508 LDIQGSLQNSAA
+508 LDIQGSLQNSVA
-520 IAVSGNVTMADT
+520 IAVSGNVTMADA
-532 ASWTLSSGAAQVL
+532 ASWTLTDGAAQVL
-545 TEAQFANVK
+545 TEAQFAAVK

-562 SVTLSSITTGQ
+562 SVTLSSITTGE
-573 NETVDATQLSGAGNV
+573 NGTVDATQLSGAGNV

-602 SNFAGNIRVEKADG
+602 ANFAGDIRVEKADG
-616 HDSARLQV
+616 HASARLQMNNSV
-624 NGSTFHADSTITLQ
+624 FHADSTIILQ
-638 TNGDLVFNGSGT
+638 TNGDLVFNGTGT
-650 VLSNDVVA
+650 EINNDIVA

-666 NSGKSATINSALS
+666 NSGKTGVINSTLS
-679 GAGTITKTAT
+679 GPGTITKEAG
-689 GTLTLNGTVT
+689 GTLTLNGDIT
-699 VSEFISEEGTTN
+699 VSKFTSNGGTTN
-711 ISGGSVTAFKTTGGT
+711 VNAKNVTRLEVSNGT

-828 WGHSSTLLQ
+828 WGHASTLLQ
-837 EGGIMTAENA
+837 EGGTMTAEDA

-859 NVTGGTATV
+859 KVTGGTATV
-868 KGISFLAQSS
+868 KGISFFAQSNQI
-878 AVRGNFLLGTADD
+878 RGSFLLGGADT
-891 GTGRVNIGSEGISKV
+891 GYGRVNIGSEGISKV
-906 SGSGVSVQLG
+906 SGDAVDVKLG

-929 FDSNATGTD
+929 FDSGATSAN
-938 VQLIGAAGGTVFDT
+938 VQLIGTVGGTVFDT

-957 TINNTLSGGGKL
+957 TVNTTLSGDGKL
-969 VKEGEGTLDLIGT
+969 VKEGEGTLDLVGT
-982 VTSTGSVI
+982 VTNTGSVI
-990 AKGGMLN
+990 ANGGMLN

-1002 PNSFST
+1002 PNSFAA
-1008 MEVAEGGA
+1008 MEIGAGAA
-1016 LTIETDAVANVENLK
+1016 LTIETDAVATVENLK
-1031 LAAPLTNKG
+1031 LSAPLTNKG

-1045 GSLTVDLSGF
+1045 GTLTVDLTGF
-1055 TPETGSGAISYVD
+1055 TPEEGSGAITYVD

-1102 VGSDGTYAD
+1102 IGSTGTYAD

-1118 PDYSNYWVNTTVD
+1118 PDYTNYWVNTTVD

-1157 LRTAVGTD
+1157 LRTTAGTA

-1225 LELAYA
+1225 LKLAYA
-1231 APTISVLNVTA
+1231 APTIPVLNVTA

-1284 TGSGDLTVRQTNGG
+1284 TGSGDLTVRQTNGS

-1381 GTVSAAGVTAD
+1381 GTVAAAGVTAD

-1407 LVINGLTVNASAALT
+1407 LVINGLTVNTGAALT

-1510 YKEVAAP
+1510 YKVVAAP

-1527 PTNTFW
+1527 PTDTYW

-1548 ISLPSDR
+1548 ISLPTDR

-1562 SNSGTDSSPI
+1562 SNSGTESSSV

-1587 VNGYYEFLTESGYS
+1587 VNGYYEFLTEGDSG

-1607 GNLVLG
+1607 GDLVLG
-1613 ANGHLKQNLFMN
+1613 ENGHLKQNLFMN

-1646 ENGNISVEGAGAT
+1646 ENGNISVEGAGAA

-1703 ESSGLS
+1703 GGSGLS

-1724 ELGTGAAISIGAGQA
+1724 ELGAGATISIGAGQV

-1747 MDDEDTGKF
+1747 MVDEDTGKF

-1807 IGASGSVNLTGRL
+1807 IGANGSVNLTGRL

-1826 KALVDGGSVTVSK
+1826 KVVVSGGSVTASK
-1839 IELGHSQAD
+1839 IELGHSQAG

-1862 EGFVHYNTNNTFTM
+1862 EGFVHYNANNTFTM

-1882 ITTTTGIGNG
+1882 ITTTAGISNGIGA
-1892 IVTTISGGTL
+1892 TISGGTL

-1917 GGAAVSADSAG
+1917 GGATVSADSAG
-1928 KVTLTNATIS
+1928 KVTLTNATIT

-1952 ATTTAAATVSGAAV
+1952 ATTTAAATVSGAVV
-1966 GGITLTTDNANALTL
+1966 GGITLTTDDASALTL

-1988 AVNNDAGK
+1988 AVNNNAGK
-1996 LVLTGTTNVVTAGF
+1996 LVLTGTTNVVTADF

-2021 GNGYKTTD
+2021 GNGYKTTNQI
-2029 HVYQVA
+2029 YQVA

-2081 IAYADTDAT
+2081 VAYADTDTT
-2090 FATAA
+2090 FASAT

-2104 DGVDTLQLNTS
+2104 DGVDTLKLNTS

-2125 TGSSTVVNL
+2125 ADSSTVINL

-2163 TQAASDNALNLKL
+2163 TQAASGNALNLKV
-2176 GGVTDAA
+2176 GGVTDST

-2188 VSISGNINNINLN
+2188 VSVSGRINGLDADAL
-2201 SYGNANSSVELSGV
+2201 GNANSWVELKGV
-2215 SGYWQGSPVFNTNV
+2215 SGYPIKSDIINTN
-2229 ILTNPSN
+2229 ILLTNN
-2236 GTPAVKVTNANAGA
+2236 GSSPALNILNGWGDSTV
-2250 EITFAGSV
+2250 TFAGQV
-2258 SGTGDIYRN
+2258 SGSGDIMRGSYQGGAQTYAFTGDISGW
-2267 TGAGGTQTYIFAGDV
+2267 TGSFKSGTESATTVMFAGGSV
-2282 SDWFGTFK
+2282 
-2290 NNWTTIATI
+2290 
-2299 VKFTGSSEVNAN
+2299 VNAGVN
-2311 FDRGIGNGNKLYNLQ
+2311 QSGNTSHIIHVVLDDAAMTTPGTLQ
-2326 LIVDDSNMDTPTT
+2326 
-2339 VVMNG
+2339 MNG
-2344 SITATSLTVTEGTT
+2344 DIAATSLTVTEDTT
-2358 AKINGTLALDGALTT
+2358 AKLNGSLALTGALTT

-2407 TTKSDFGTL
+2407 TAKSDFGTL
-2416 KMAADSA
+2416 KMAADST

-2463 LAGDTLLMSLSDGD
+2463 LAGDTLLKTLSAGD

-2486 CKADLSSLLLNNA
+2486 CKADLSSLFINNET
-2499 DSVVLMKDGFEYKYE
+2499 VVTLTNDGFEYKYE
-2514 LTKTESGSAQV
+2514 LVKTGSGSAQV

-2531 TAKGWVATDTD
+2531 TAEGWVATDTD

-2555 TADSSKWAG
+2555 TAGSSKWAG

-2579 TIEADGVTTTDS
+2579 TIESDGVTTTES

-2608 ALDAASLAVNA
+2608 ALDAASLTVNA

-2632 GDAILANS
+2632 GDAILSNS

-2653 GGDMGVLDSSTLD
+2653 GGDMGVLDSATLD
-2666 NRGSVTVDGTLSVAA
+2666 NSGSVTVDGTLSVAA

-2718 LTGEGVLENNGEL
+2718 LTGEGALENSGEL
-2731 TIESDTTLGSLVNS
+2731 TIESDTTLGSLANS

-2767 VDGDATL
+2767 VEGDATL

-2797 TTIGGNLTADSLAV
+2797 TTIGGN
-2811 GTSAAVDGDAALG
+2811 
-2824 TLTNDGELTV
+2824 
-2834 GGKLTVSGDVTTGG
+2834 
-2848 TASVGSAELAS
+2848 
-2859 ASFDKL
+2859 
-2865 TSTGEVMAANLTV
+2865 
-2878 TDTTIGG
+2878 
-2885 GLTADS
+2885 LTADS

-2946 KLTATGEVTATELTV
+2946 KLTSTGEVTAANLTVTDTTIGGNLTADSLAVGTSAAVTGDAALGALTNDGELTVGGKLTVSGDVTTGGTASVGSAELASASFDKLTSTGEVTATELTV

-3005 VTSSVTAGGTVKAD
+3005 VTSSVTTGGTVKAD
-3019 NVTIAGAGSFTALT
+3019 NVTVAGAGSFTALT

-3041 LAVGNATITT
+3041 LSVGNATITT

-3101 GEISLSAGSNKL
+3101 GEIRLSAGSNKL

-3168 YNAADYLLIDGVSSV
+3168 YNAADYLLIDGVTSA

-3248 TGAGFYKALDY
+3248 TGADFYKALDY

-3284 NASEPVVGLM
+3284 NATEPVVGLL
-3294 VRNLRGGG
+3294 VRNLSGGG
-3302 NLTIK
+3302 ELTIK

-3314 VATLLHT
+3314 VATLLNT

-3331 VALTADAV
+3331 VALTASAV
-3339 TVNLGLSRGAVGY
+3339 TVNLGMPKGAAGF
-3352 LEGDLG
+3352 LEGDLAG
-3358 SVSPTLSSLRL
+3358 TAPTLASLAL
-3369 RNRAAANVNSNTDV
+3369 RNRAVVKVNHDAEV
-3383 LGDTDLSDFTRL
+3383 LGDTDLADYTRL
-3395 RVTEGNM
+3395 DVQEGNT
-3402 LTTGMLSGTDEAEI
+3402 LTTGMLSGSDEAEI
-3416 SGVIRVNKGGVY
+3416 SGSIVVRKGGVF

-3435 SVIASSGSKLRLRTG
+3435 FITAESGSKLYLRTG
-3450 GRRSLGLTA
+3450 GRRSLSLVSNG
-3459 ETGADV
+3459 GNV
-3465 TLDSAGQDSSMD
+3465 TLDSVGQDGSMD
-3477 FLRVGEAPVA
+3477 TLRVGENPMG
-3487 RLIDRGTASLNLL
+3487 RTAAAGASTLNLL
-3500 NTAVTADGVQHST
+3500 NTKVTDEGITHST
-3513 ITVNADEGNYINKAA
+3513 ITLTNDEGNYINKAA
-3528 VTLSLG
+3528 VTMSLG

-3738 EHMPYFNAWIN
+3738 EHIPYFNAWIN

-3894 TLDGYTEADSDA
+3894 TLDGYTEAGSDA

>member
-23 FSTTLATGAMVGGA
+23 FSTTLATGAMAGGA

-110 TYSVALDDG
+110 TYSVSLADG
-119 RLNNTALDAT
+119 KLSNTNIDAT
-129 TTFTSNRGTT
+129 STFTSNRGTT

-159 SGNGGAK
+159 GGDGGAK

-174 GTSNESGTYNS
+174 GTSNESGSYNS
-185 NMNGNQNPPSNKV
+185 NMNGNQNSPNNKV

-317 ALSGAVNARSLA
+317 ALSGAVKARSLA
-329 VNGGALTLSGAVN
+329 VNGGALTLSGVVN

-532 ASWTLSSGAAQVL
+532 ASWTLTDGAAQVL

-573 NETVDATQLSGAGNV
+573 NGTVDASQLSGAGNV

-602 SNFAGNIRVEKADG
+602 ANFAGDIRVEKADG
-616 HDSARLQV
+616 HASARLQLNNSV
-624 NGSTFHADSTITLQ
+624 FHADSTIILQ
-638 TNGDLVFNGSGT
+638 TNGDLVFNGTGT
-650 VLSNDVVA
+650 EINNDIVA
-658 EGTTKFFV
+658 EGTTKFHV
-666 NSGKSATINSALS
+666 NDGKTGVINSTLS
-679 GAGTITKTAT
+679 GPGTITKEAS
-689 GTLTLNGTVT
+689 GTLTLNGDIT
-699 VSEFISEEGTTN
+699 VSKFTSNGGTTN
-711 ISGGSVTAFKTTGGT
+711 VNAKNVTRLEVNGGT

-828 WGHSSTLLQ
+828 WGHASTLLQ
-837 EGGIMTAENA
+837 EGGTMTAEDA

-859 NVTGGTATV
+859 KVTGGTATV
-868 KGISFLAQSS
+868 KGISFFAQSNQI
-878 AVRGNFLLGTADD
+878 RGSFLLGEA
-891 GTGRVNIGSEGISKV
+891 GTGYGRVNIGSEGISKV
-906 SGSGVSVQLG
+906 SGDAVDVKLG

-929 FDSNATGTD
+929 FDSGATSAN
-938 VQLIGAAGGTVFDT
+938 VQLIGTVGGTVFDT

-957 TINNTLSGGGKL
+957 TVDTTLSGDGKL
-969 VKEGEGTLDLIGT
+969 VKEGEGTLDLVGT

-990 AKGGMLN
+990 ANGGMLN

-1002 PNSFST
+1002 PNSFAAL
-1008 MEVAEGGA
+1008 EVGADGA
-1016 LTIETDAVANVENLK
+1016 LTIETDAVAAVENLK

-1040 TLTIS
+1040 KLTIS
-1045 GSLTVDLSGF
+1045 GTLTVDLSGF

-1102 VGSDGTYAD
+1102 IGSDGTYKD

-1118 PDYSNYWVNTTVD
+1118 PDYTNYWVNTTVD
-1131 AETLPEGSKYYINGG
+1131 AETLPEGRKYYINGG
-1146 TLNVGTDGDRI
+1146 TLNVGTDVVNI
-1157 LRTAVGTD
+1157 VATAAGTT
-1165 GTMKLTSNAALRN
+1165 GTMKIVQTGIDTGN
-1178 NQSTLFEGKLTV
+1178 NNFTTTF
-1190 ESGATLTIGQVGAN
+1190 
-1204 NQSEFNID
+1204 
-1212 VTSLSSLNLNGGT
+1212 GGT
-1225 LELAYA
+1225 LELASDVA
-1231 APTISVLNVTA
+1231 FTLGKAEAGNEGDSKVITASSFSSVVLNNGSTLRYHGNGQTTLNNLTVNEGA
-1242 ASTYSVDDIKSGSS
+1242 ASLYFEDANKNNTVQMAGVTTINGN
-1256 ATQIEK
+1256 
-1262 LNLSESLTV
+1262 LNLGTRYDGAIAFER
-1271 QTNWKSNINVDLL
+1271 L
-1284 TGSGDLTVRQTNGG
+1284 TGSGNLSTSNSEEEFR
-1298 ETTVS
+1298 
-1303 PFSIAAIDNY
+1303 FSAGSLQGY
-1313 TGKITVGAASEHS
+1313 TGALSFTKGTNQVLKANISTGTTAVAFKGISATNAVALTLNVQAATTMSEGLALNNGANAIVAVSAGASLSGAVKVTGTGNSLTSTVGGVNLSQLNVAADA
-1326 KVALS
+1326 ALD
-1331 LNISNGQTF
+1331 LNGSV
-1340 SAEKLEV
+1340 SA
-1347 AGTNASAVLLGSGT
+1347 LLM
-1361 YNVGS
+1361 NQ
-1366 TLALGDRVSLGSAWA
+1366 A
-1381 GTVSAAGVTAD
+1381 GTVDIVGMSLTDGAVLTYGAAANLLSVT
-1392 GTLDASGLCSTASSA
+1392 DAM
-1407 LVINGLTVNASAALT
+1407 
-1422 LGGSGNTELAGNV
+1422 LAGNV
-1435 VLKESILAG
+1435 VIG
-1444 SSNISFAA
+1444 
-1452 GASLDLTG
+1452 TG
-1460 LTAATDGEWKVLTLF
+1460 LTLSE
-1475 TGADVDLNTLTSA
+1475 TGVDLGLSSA
-1488 MLTSATQA
+1488 IDRNKIGIDNYADSELVVQ
-1496 LGSDWTFGSDGTVK
+1496 DGTWHLKSTV
-1510 YKEVAAP
+1510 VAP
-1517 SDPVRYYYET
+1517 SDLVRYYYET

-1533 VSSRWSLTDDDTSNL
+1533 VSSRWSLTDDDTSDL
-1548 ISLPSDR
+1548 ISLPTDR

-1646 ENGNISVEGAGAT
+1646 ENGNISVEGAGAA

-1703 ESSGLS
+1703 GGSGLS

-1724 ELGTGAAISIGAGQA
+1724 ELGTGATISIGAGQV

-1747 MDDEDTGKF
+1747 MVDEDTGKF

-1773 PGEFRMKTDTAVNV
+1773 PGEIRMKTDTAVNV

-1807 IGASGSVNLTGRL
+1807 IGANGSVNLTGRL

-1839 IELGHSQAD
+1839 IELGHSQSG

-1862 EGFVHYNTNNTFTM
+1862 EGFVHYNADNTFTM

-1882 ITTTTGIGNG
+1882 ITTTAGISNGIGA
-1892 IVTTISGGTL
+1892 TISGGTL

-1917 GGAAVSADSAG
+1917 GGATVSADSAG

-1996 LVLTGTTNVVTAGF
+1996 LVLTGTTNVVTSGF

-2081 IAYADTDAT
+2081 VAYADTDAT

-2104 DGVDTLQLNTS
+2104 DGVDTLKLNTS
-2115 PAAGLSIVAT
+2115 LSAGLSIVAT
-2125 TGSSTVVNL
+2125 ADSSTVINL
-2134 NGSGVELN
+2134 NGSGVELA

-2151 SATVTLT
+2151 SSTVTLT
-2158 GSGKY
+2158 GNGKY
-2163 TQAASDNALNLKL
+2163 TQAASGNALSLKV

-2236 GTPAVKVTNANAGA
+2236 GTPAVKVTDANAGA

-2311 FDRGIGNGNKLYNLQ
+2311 FDRGIGNGNQLYNLQ

-2373 NGTTQLPGDAA
+2373 NGVTQLPGDAA

-2407 TTKSDFGTL
+2407 TAKSDFGTL
-2416 KMAADSA
+2416 KMAADST

-2555 TADSSKWAG
+2555 TAGSSKWAG
-2564 ADSVGKF
+2564 EDSVGKF

-2608 ALDAASLAVNA
+2608 ALDAASMAVNA

-2632 GDAILANS
+2632 GDAILSNS

-2666 NRGSVTVDGTLSVAA
+2666 NSGSVTVDGTLSVAA

-2697 ASGATIDSTG
+2697 ASGAKIDSTG

-2731 TIESDTTLGSLVNS
+2731 TIESDTTLGSLANS

-2865 TSTGEVMAANLTV
+2865 TATGEVTAANLTV

-2909 TNDGELTVGGKL
+2909 TND
-2921 TVSGDVTTGGTA
+2921 
-2933 SVGSAELASASFD
+2933 
-2946 KLTATGEVTATELTV
+2946 
-2961 TDATLGSLNASGLTV
+2961 
-2976 NGGLATVGAD
+2976 
-2986 TTLASL
+2986 
-2992 NNTGSLEVAGDLN
+2992 GSLEVAGDLN

-3101 GEISLSAGSNKL
+3101 GEISLSVGSNKL

-3158 DALSVKEGGQ
+3158 DALSVKEDGQ

-3194 QEILYTGMNAELTVT
+3194 QEILHTGMNAELTVT

-3259 VQQVIV
+3259 VQQVLV
-3265 TDDVTF
+3265 SDTRTF
-3271 DLSADAVGDSVAG
+3271 DLSAPEVGDSVAG

-3314 VATLLHT
+3314 VATLFNT

-3339 TVNLGLSRGAVGY
+3339 TVNLAMPKGAAGF
-3352 LEGDLG
+3352 LEGDLAG
-3358 SVSPTLSSLRL
+3358 TAPTLASLAL
-3369 RNRAAANVNSNTDV
+3369 RNRAVVKVNHDAEV
-3383 LGDTDLSDFTRL
+3383 LGDTDLADYTRL
-3395 RVTEGNM
+3395 DVQEGNT

-3416 SGVIRVNKGGVY
+3416 SGSIVVRKGGVF

-3435 SVIASSGSKLRLRTG
+3435 FITAESGSKLYLRTG
-3450 GRRSLGLTA
+3450 GRRSLSLVSNG
-3459 ETGADV
+3459 GNV
-3465 TLDSAGQDSSMD
+3465 TLDSVGQDGSMD
-3477 FLRVGEAPVA
+3477 SLRVGENPMG
-3487 RLIDRGTASLNLL
+3487 RTAAAGASTLNLL
-3500 NTAVTADGVQHST
+3500 NTKVTDDGITHST
-3513 ITVNADEGNYINKAA
+3513 ITLTNDEGNYINKAA
-3528 VTLSLG
+3528 VTMSLG
-3534 AAETARS
+3534 AAETARALS
-3541 LNTPGAPVVLDGVVD
+3541 TPGAPVVFDGVVD
-3556 VTNSSIVVN
+3556 VTNSSITVN
-3565 MLGNSVQNG
+3565 MMGNSVKNG
-3574 VLEVNTVADKDLTL
+3574 VLEVNTASDKDLTL

-3594 GAVTGNTVTLTGTPE
+3594 GNMAGNTVTLTGTPE
-3609 MMALINKYYTNVRLD
+3609 MMTLINKYYTNVRLD
-3624 KKGTIKV
+3624 KNGAIKV
-3631 DRVTDYYASRLEVS
+3631 DRVTDYYNKALAPVS
-3645 ANAQVGVDMADA
+3645 ENGSIGLAMVDSA
-3657 VLVKLNPQADRAAY
+3657 LVKLNPQANRTDYTDMAA
-3671 GDLAG
+3671 
-3676 VLDSLDAA
+3676 VMDSLDAMVA
-3684 VSSGNHA
+3684 SGNNHTA
-3691 SANELGAAVS
+3691 DELGAAVS

-3712 AGDVERQLMGI
+3712 AGDLERQLKAI
-3723 RNRTTSMGVDQTQVN
+3723 RNRTTTMGVDQTTVN
-3738 EHMPYFNAWIN
+3738 ENMPYFNAWIN
-3749 AEGDFRRLNEDGTA
+3749 AEGDFRRLNQDGTA
-3763 AGYELSSW
+3763 AGYSLSSW

-3780 LTPRLTMGLAATAM
+3780 MTPRFTMGLAATAM
-3794 YGNFTAKSADLAE
+3794 YGNFSANAADTAE
-3807 GDLDTYYVTGFAR
+3807 GDVDSYYLSAFAR
-3820 YAANRWSHTFVATAG
+3820 YASHRWVHTFVMTGG
-3835 MADTSLSRT
+3835 MADTSLNRT
-3844 VSHASGCYSTEG
+3844 VTHANGSYQTEG
-3856 DTEAISFG
+3856 NAEAINFG
-3864 FLYELGYV
+3864 MLYEVGYV
-3872 LAMNESASACLQPVF
+3872 MALNETGTACIQPVV
-3887 NVMLSHS
+3887 NIAYTHS
-3894 TLDGYTEADSDA
+3894 SLDGYTEKGSDA
-3906 ALKTGGVDMTTVTFG
+3906 GLTMGDVDMNAVIVG
-3921 LGARAQAIVGTNLY
+3921 AGARVQAVVGENLY
-3935 NRSSMLEA
+3935 NRSSIVEA
-3943 RALLKVRAGDREAE
+3943 RALIKVRGGDYDAKADNRMTA
-3957 VENEL
+3957 
-3962 GLVPGAAGS
+3962 VPGAYGS
-3971 VMAAEMGTIGAE
+3971 VVAAEMGVIGAE
-3983 VGVGLTVPLG
+3983 LGVGITVPVGSEGG
-3993 ADGGSVFADASLE
+3993 AVFADASVELS
-4006 VGSGYTNINGTVG
+4006 SGASSINGTVG

>member
-1 MKLHLPTR
+1 M
-9 LRAAVLACFAVVTS
+9 A
-23 FSTTLATGAMVGGA
+23 GGA

-87 YWGSAGTG
+87 YWGIAGTG
-95 DYGANV
+95 DYGANA

-110 TYSVALDDG
+110 TYSVSLADG
-119 RLNNTALDAT
+119 RLNNTNIDAT
-129 TTFTSNRGTT
+129 STFTSNRGTT

-159 SGNGGAK
+159 GGDGGAK

-174 GTSNESGTYNS
+174 GTSNESGSYNS
-185 NMNGNQNPPSNKV
+185 NMNGNKNSPNNKV
-198 NDAYAVSGSNALVWT
+198 NDAYAVSGSNALIWT
-213 GDMAAWKNTLG
+213 GDMAAWKNALG

-248 VGGDINVDAIK
+248 VGGDISVAAIK

-286 TMTLSADA
+286 TMTLSAAA
-294 GNTSTNTVSADFSGG
+294 GNTSTNTVSADFTGA
-309 LAVSSGTW
+309 LAVSSGNW
-317 ALSGAVNARSLA
+317 AMSGALKARSLA
-329 VNGGALTLSGAVN
+329 VNGGALTLSGVVN
-342 LSGMNFAA
+342 LSDMNFAA
-350 ADGDTVG
+350 TDGDTIG

-364 TFADSAAINL
+364 TFADSSTINL
-374 GNLAADTAYKI
+374 GNLEANTAYKI
-385 FDLASGASLN
+385 FDLAGGAALN
-395 GWDALTAE
+395 GWNALTAE

-447 TTACWTTGDS
+447 STSCWSAGGTGS
-457 GSVFG
+457 SFG

-469 NNTASVEVQGAINA
+469 NNTASVELQGVINA
-483 GKMTVTSGNTLTLSA
+483 GKMTITSGNTLTLSA

-508 LDIQGSLQNSAA
+508 LDIQGSLQNSVA
-520 IAVSGNVTMADT
+520 IAVSGNVTMADA
-532 ASWTLSSGAAQVL
+532 ASWTLTDGAAQVL
-545 TEAQFANVK
+545 TEAQFAGVK

-573 NETVDATQLSGAGNV
+573 NGTVDATQLSGAGNV
-588 ILKLRGDNGVNFNL
+588 ILKLSGDNGVNFNL
-602 SNFAGNIRVEKADG
+602 ANFAGDIRVEKADG
-616 HDSARLQV
+616 HASARLQLNNSV
-624 NGSTFHADSTITLQ
+624 FHADSTIILQ
-638 TNGDLVFNGSGT
+638 TNGDLVFNGTGT
-650 VLSNDVVA
+650 EINNDIVA
-658 EGTTKFFV
+658 EGTTKFHV
-666 NSGKSATINSALS
+666 NGGKTGVINSTLS
-679 GAGTITKTAT
+679 GPGTITKEAG
-689 GTLTLNGTVT
+689 GTLTLNGDIT
-699 VSEFISEEGTTN
+699 VSKFTSNGGTTN
-711 ISGGSVTAFKTTGGT
+711 VNAKNVTRLEVNGGT

-828 WGHSSTLLQ
+828 WGHASTLLQ
-837 EGGIMTAENA
+837 EGGTMTAEDA

-859 NVTGGTATV
+859 KVTGGTATV
-868 KGISFLAQSS
+868 KGISFFAQSNQI
-878 AVRGNFLLGTADD
+878 RGSFLLGEA
-891 GTGRVNIGSEGISKV
+891 GTGYGRVNIGSEGISKV
-906 SGSGVSVQLG
+906 SGDAVDVKLG

-929 FDSNATGTD
+929 FDSGATSAN
-938 VQLIGAAGGTVFDT
+938 VQLIGTVGGTVFDT

-957 TINNTLSGGGKL
+957 TVDTTLSGDGKL
-969 VKEGEGTLDLIGT
+969 VKEGEGTLDLVGT

-990 AKGGMLN
+990 ANGGMLN

-1002 PNSFST
+1002 PNSFAAL
-1008 MEVAEGGA
+1008 EVGADGA
-1016 LTIETDAVANVENLK
+1016 LTIETAAVATVENLK
-1031 LAAPLTNKG
+1031 LSAPLTNKG
-1040 TLTIS
+1040 KLTVS
-1045 GSLTVDLSGF
+1045 GTLTVDLTGF
-1055 TPETGSGAISYVD
+1055 TPEAGSGAISYVN

-1077 YRTGNFTYKLIDN
+1077 YRTGSFTYKLIDN

-1102 VGSDGTYAD
+1102 IGSDGTYKD

-1118 PDYSNYWVNTTVD
+1118 PDYTNYWVNTTVD
-1131 AETLPEGSKYYINGG
+1131 AETLPEGRKYYINGG
-1146 TLNVGTDGDRI
+1146 TLNVGTDVVNI
-1157 LRTAVGTD
+1157 VATAAGTT
-1165 GTMKLTSNAALRN
+1165 GTMKIVQTGIDTGN
-1178 NQSTLFEGKLTV
+1178 NNFTTTF
-1190 ESGATLTIGQVGAN
+1190 
-1204 NQSEFNID
+1204 
-1212 VTSLSSLNLNGGT
+1212 GGT
-1225 LELAYA
+1225 LELASDVA
-1231 APTISVLNVTA
+1231 FTLGKAEAGNEGDSKVITASSFSSVVLNNGSTLRYHGNGQTTLNNLTVNEGA
-1242 ASTYSVDDIKSGSS
+1242 ASLYFEDANKNNTVQMAGV
-1256 ATQIEK
+1256 TTLNGN
-1262 LNLSESLTV
+1262 LNLGTRYDGAIAFER
-1271 QTNWKSNINVDLL
+1271 L
-1284 TGSGDLTVRQTNGG
+1284 TGSGNLSTSNSEEEFR
-1298 ETTVS
+1298 
-1303 PFSIAAIDNY
+1303 FSAGSLQGY
-1313 TGKITVGAASEHS
+1313 TGALSFTKGTNQVLKANISTGTTAVAFKGISATNAVALTLNVQAATTMSEGLALNNGANAIVAVSDGASLSGAVKVTGTGNSLTSTVGGVNLSQLNVAADA
-1326 KVALS
+1326 ALD
-1331 LNISNGQTF
+1331 LNGSV
-1340 SAEKLEV
+1340 SA
-1347 AGTNASAVLLGSGT
+1347 LLM
-1361 YNVGS
+1361 NQ
-1366 TLALGDRVSLGSAWA
+1366 A
-1381 GTVSAAGVTAD
+1381 GTVDIAGMSLTDGAVLTYGAAANLLSVT
-1392 GTLDASGLCSTASSA
+1392 DAM
-1407 LVINGLTVNASAALT
+1407 
-1422 LGGSGNTELAGNV
+1422 LAGNV
-1435 VLKESILAG
+1435 VIG
-1444 SSNISFAA
+1444 
-1452 GASLDLTG
+1452 TG
-1460 LTAATDGEWKVLTLF
+1460 LTLSE
-1475 TGADVDLNTLTSA
+1475 TGVDLGLSSA
-1488 MLTSATQA
+1488 IDRNKIGIDNYADSELVVQ
-1496 LGSDWTFGSDGTVK
+1496 DGTWHLKSTV
-1510 YKEVAAP
+1510 VAP
-1517 SDPVRYYYET
+1517 SEPVRYYYET
-1527 PTNTFW
+1527 PTDTYW
-1533 VSSRWSLTDDDTSNL
+1533 VSSRWSLTDDDTSDL
-1548 ISLPSDR
+1548 ISLPADR

-1562 SNSGTDSSPI
+1562 SNSGTESSPI
-1572 LLKLNAQQQVYSLEV
+1572 LLKLNAQQQVNSLEV

-1646 ENGNISVEGAGAT
+1646 ENGNISVEGAGAA
-1659 IKLGNGQNLTASALN
+1659 IKLANGQNLTASALN

-1703 ESSGLS
+1703 GGSGLS

-1724 ELGTGAAISIGAGQA
+1724 ELGTGATISIGAGQV
-1739 LDLTAVET
+1739 LDLTAVGT
-1747 MDDEDTGKF
+1747 MVDEDTGKF

-1807 IGASGSVNLTGRL
+1807 IGANGSVDLTGRL

-1839 IELGHSQAD
+1839 IELGHSQSG

-1862 EGFVHYNTNNTFTM
+1862 EGFVHYNADNTFTM

-1882 ITTTTGIGNG
+1882 ITTTAGISNGIGA
-1892 IVTTISGGTL
+1892 TISGGTL
-1902 KASGADGWGVTGATI
+1902 KASGADGWGVTGAII
-1917 GGAAVSADSAG
+1917 GGATVSADSAG

-1952 ATTTAAATVSGAAV
+1952 ATTTAAATVSGATV

-1996 LVLTGTTNVVTAGF
+1996 LVLTGTTNVVTSGF

-2021 GNGYKTTD
+2021 GNGYKTTNQI
-2029 HVYQVA
+2029 YQVA

-2081 IAYADTDAT
+2081 VAYADTDAT

-2104 DGVDTLQLNTS
+2104 DGVDTLKLNTS

-2125 TGSSTVVNL
+2125 TGSSTVINL
-2134 NGSGVELN
+2134 NGSGVELA

-2151 SATVTLT
+2151 ASTVTLT

-2163 TQAASDNALNLKL
+2163 TQAASGNALNLKV
-2176 GGVTDAA
+2176 GGVTDST

-2188 VSISGNINNINLN
+2188 VSVSGRINGLDADALGNTN
-2201 SYGNANSSVELSGV
+2201 SWVELKGV
-2215 SGYWQGSPVFNTNV
+2215 SGYPIQSDTINTN
-2229 ILTNPSN
+2229 ILLTNSGSSPALNILN
-2236 GTPAVKVTNANAGA
+2236 GWGDSTV
-2250 EITFAGSV
+2250 TFAGQV
-2258 SGTGDIYRN
+2258 SGSGDIMRGSYQGGAQTYAFTGDISGW
-2267 TGAGGTQTYIFAGDV
+2267 TGSFKSGTSSATTVMFAGG
-2282 SDWFGTFK
+2282 
-2290 NNWTTIATI
+2290 
-2299 VKFTGSSEVNAN
+2299 SEVNAGVN
-2311 FDRGIGNGNKLYNLQ
+2311 QSGNTSHIIHVVLDDAAMTTPGTLQ
-2326 LIVDDSNMDTPTT
+2326 
-2339 VVMNG
+2339 MNG
-2344 SITATSLTVTEGTT
+2344 DIAATSLTVTEGTT
-2358 AKINGTLALDGALTT
+2358 AKLNGSLALTGALTT

-2407 TTKSDFGTL
+2407 TAKSDFGTL
-2416 KMAADSA
+2416 KMAADST

-2463 LAGDTLLMSLSDGD
+2463 LAGDTLLKTLSAGD

-2486 CKADLSSLLLNNA
+2486 CKADLSSLFINNET
-2499 DSVVLMKDGFEYKYE
+2499 VVTLINDGFEYKYE
-2514 LTKTESGSAQV
+2514 LVKTGSGSAQV

-2531 TAKGWVATDTD
+2531 TAEGWVATDTD

-2555 TADSSKWAG
+2555 SANSSKWAG

-2571 YGYGEGTV
+2571 FGYGEGTV
-2579 TIEADGVTTTDS
+2579 TIESDGVTTTES
-2591 VVVSATSG
+2591 VVVSAVTG

-2619 GTLTINNDGVSTT
+2619 GTLTIDNDGVSTT
-2632 GDAILANS
+2632 GDAILSNS

-2653 GGDMGVLDSSTLD
+2653 GGDMGVLDSATLD
-2666 NRGSVTVDGTLSVAA
+2666 NSGSVTVDGTLSVAA

-2731 TIESDTTLGSLVNS
+2731 TIESDTTLGSLANS
-2745 STLTVKGDLT
+2745 NKLTVKGDLT

-2767 VDGDATL
+2767 VEGDATL

-2811 GTSAAVDGDAALG
+2811 GTSAAVAGDAALG
-2824 TLTNDGELTV
+2824 T
-2834 GGKLTVSGDVTTGG
+2834 
-2848 TASVGSAELAS
+2848 
-2859 ASFDKL
+2859 
-2865 TSTGEVMAANLTV
+2865 
-2878 TDTTIGG
+2878 
-2885 GLTADS
+2885 
-2891 LAVGTS
+2891 
-2897 AAVTGDAALGAL
+2897 L

-3168 YNAADYLLIDGVSSV
+3168 YNAADYLLIDGVTSA

-3248 TGAGFYKALDY
+3248 TGADFYKALDY
-3259 VQQVIV
+3259 VQQVLV
-3265 TDDVTF
+3265 SDTRTF
-3271 DLSADAVGDSVAG
+3271 DLSAPEVGDSVAG

-3307 GNSAAQD
+3307 GNSSAQD
-3314 VATLLHT
+3314 VATLLNT

-3331 VALTADAV
+3331 VALTASAV
-3339 TVNLGLSRGAVGY
+3339 TVNLGMPKGAAGF
-3352 LEGDLG
+3352 LEGDLAG
-3358 SVSPTLSSLRL
+3358 TAPTLASLAL
-3369 RNRAAANVNSNTDV
+3369 RNRAVVKVNHDAEV
-3383 LGDTDLSDFTRL
+3383 LGDTDLADYTRL
-3395 RVTEGNM
+3395 DVQEGNT

-3416 SGVIRVNKGGVY
+3416 SGSIVVRKGGVF

-3435 SVIASSGSKLRLRTG
+3435 FITAESGSKLYLRTG
-3450 GRRSLGLTA
+3450 GRRSLSLVSNG
-3459 ETGADV
+3459 GNV
-3465 TLDSAGQDSSMD
+3465 TLDSVGQDGSMD
-3477 FLRVGEAPVA
+3477 TLRVGENPMG
-3487 RLIDRGTASLNLL
+3487 RTAAAGASTLNLL
-3500 NTAVTADGVQHST
+3500 NTKVTDEGITHST
-3513 ITVNADEGNYINKAA
+3513 ITLTNDEGNYINKAA
-3528 VTLSLG
+3528 VTMSLG
-3534 AAETARS
+3534 AAETARALS
-3541 LNTPGAPVVLDGVVD
+3541 TPGAPVVFDGVVD
-3556 VTNSSIVVN
+3556 VTNSSITVN
-3565 MLGNSVQNG
+3565 MMGNSVKNG
-3574 VLEVNTVADKDLTL
+3574 VLEVNTASDKDLTL

-3594 GAVTGNTVTLTGTPE
+3594 GNMAGNTVTLTGTPE
-3609 MMALINKYYTNVRLD
+3609 MMTLINKYYTNVRLD
-3624 KKGTIKV
+3624 KNGAIKV
-3631 DRVTDYYASRLEVS
+3631 DRVTDYYNKALAPVS
-3645 ANAQVGVDMADA
+3645 ENGSIGLAMVDSA
-3657 VLVKLNPQADRAAY
+3657 LVKLNPQANRTDYADTAA
-3671 GDLAG
+3671 
-3676 VLDSLDAA
+3676 VMDSLDDMVA
-3684 VSSGNHA
+3684 SGNNHA
-3691 SANELGAAVS
+3691 ADELGAAVS

-3712 AGDVERQLMGI
+3712 AGDLERQLKAI
-3723 RNRTTSMGVDQTQVN
+3723 RNRTTTMGVDQTTVN
-3738 EHMPYFNAWIN
+3738 ENMPYFNAWIN
-3749 AEGDFRRLNEDGTA
+3749 AEGDFRRLNQDGTA
-3763 AGYELSSW
+3763 AGYSLSSW

-3780 LTPRLTMGLAATAM
+3780 MTPRFTMGLAATAM
-3794 YGNFTAKSADLAE
+3794 YGNFSSNAADTAE
-3807 GDLDTYYVTGFAR
+3807 GDVDSYYLSAFAR
-3820 YAANRWSHTFVATAG
+3820 YASHRWVHTFVMTGG
-3835 MADTSLSRT
+3835 MADTSLNRT
-3844 VSHASGCYSTEG
+3844 VTHANGSYQTEG
-3856 DTEAISFG
+3856 NAEAINFG
-3864 FLYELGYV
+3864 MLYEVGYV
-3872 LAMNESASACLQPVF
+3872 MALNETGTACFQPVV
-3887 NVMLSHS
+3887 NIAYTHS
-3894 TLDGYTEADSDA
+3894 SLDGYTEKGSDA
-3906 ALKTGGVDMTTVTFG
+3906 GLTMGDVDMNAVIVG
-3921 LGARAQAIVGTNLY
+3921 AGARVQAVVGENLY
-3935 NRSSMLEA
+3935 NRSSIVEA
-3943 RALLKVRAGDREAE
+3943 RALIKVRGGDYDAKADNRMTA
-3957 VENEL
+3957 
-3962 GLVPGAAGS
+3962 VPGAYGS
-3971 VMAAEMGTIGAE
+3971 VVAAEMGVIGAE
-3983 VGVGLTVPLG
+3983 LGVGITVPVGSEGG
-3993 ADGGSVFADASLE
+3993 AVFADASVELS
-4006 VGSGYTNINGTVG
+4006 SGATSINGTVG